1 MDATMK
7 SGGGKGVAGV
17 IREGSGKWVD
27 SPRVMELKLNNDSAI
42 RVQ

>member
-1 MDATMK
+1 MGRGGVVDATMK

-27 SPRVMELKLNNDSAI
+27 SPKGHGVKIE
-42 RVQ
+42 